1 MECLGVLLVGNT
13 NNAASFS
20 YLSGIPDEIKLEF
33 SLVDGK
39 TLRTF

>member
-1 MECLGVLLVGNT
+1 MECLGVLFVGNT

-20 YLSGIPDEIKLEF
+20 YLSGIPVEIKFEF